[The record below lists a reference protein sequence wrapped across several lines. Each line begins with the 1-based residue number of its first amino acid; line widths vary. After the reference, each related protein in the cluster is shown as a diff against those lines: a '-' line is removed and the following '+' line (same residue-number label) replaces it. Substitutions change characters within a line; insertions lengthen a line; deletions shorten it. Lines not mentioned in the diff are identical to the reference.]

1 MTVRL
6 SNASLLRGSIF
17 TNVRLGRP
25 EINVHVRL
33 AGSVLSRLHSQSTP
47 KKSTSFSV
55 DSVLSRLHSQSTPKK
70 LKYSSQAFA
79 FGPVML
85 LGGVRSNI
93 RIMLD
98 LIMPHSLFELQPSV
112 CIRHT

>member
-33 AGSVLSRLHSQSTP
+33 AGSVLSRLQRSRLRSQSTP
-47 KKSTSFSV
+47 FSV
-55 DSVLSRLHSQSTPKK
+55 DFILSRLQ
-70 LKYSSQAFA
+70 
-79 FGPVML
+79 
-85 LGGVRSNI
+85 RS
-93 RIMLD
+93 
-98 LIMPHSLFELQPSV
+98 
-112 CIRHT
+112 